1 MSRTP
6 TVSERPQQAIRT
18 SAEPS
23 RPDVFVS
30 YSRTDQ
36 AFVRRLTGAL
46 EERGKDVWVDWED
59 IRPSADWRGRIEA
72 GVEASKAF
80 IAVLSPELLVS
91 PVCTEELQLA
101 ADSNKRVIPI
111 LRHEVELD
119 GAPQELTAPNWIF
132 FRESDDFDYSFGKL
146 VDSLETDLK
155 WIDGHAR
162 LQVRAGEWER
172 SGRDRSLLLRGNEL
186 QEAESWLT
194 AQGSHREAPTALQT
208 EYVLASRR
216 GATRRQRILLG
227 GVLAALAVSLVLGA
241 LALLQRNEAI
251 SNQKTARSQALA
263 AQSDANLESRP
274 DVAQLL
280 ALEAY
285 DVKPTLEARNALIR
299 GAQVRP
305 RLRAVLRTGVR
316 GAADARRGV
325 TAGSLA
331 FSPDGRTLA
340 SGAGDG
346 TIRLTDADSGEPVG
360 RPLAAGEAAVS
371 SIAFD
376 PNSATMATGSW
387 DGTLRLWH
395 PGSVKPDGQR
405 LRGHEGPV
413 AAVAFSPDGETLAS
427 ASFDVLRLWD
437 VSSRQPIGR
446 PLESDSGAE
455 TIAFSPD
462 GRTLAVGGERT
473 DPASKKVT
481 IRLWDI
487 RSRKLTREL
496 RSRGS
501 SIPSVTFS
509 PDGKTL
515 ASGGSHGAIQLWDVG
530 SGAAL
535 DTPLKGHDDAVWGL
549 AYSPDGKTLG
559 SGSLDRAIRLWDVGS
574 RPVLRETLRAGE
586 PVARVAF
593 SPDGKTLASGSLDGT
608 IRLWDVDS
616 RVPLGTRLQPRYVN
630 TLAFSPDSEMLAAGT
645 ADGTIAVWDVSP
657 SRALRWTLR
666 SAEEALFSVGFS
678 PDGKTLASGSADGII
693 ALWDLASRPPVG
705 QAFQS
710 HSGWVGTIAFSP
722 DGDTL
727 TSGSADDTVRVWDV
741 ASMEPVGEPLRYFL
755 GNGTLSPDGRAL
767 ASEGD
772 GGTIKLW
779 NISSHRTVGRP
790 LPAGDAAVSSIAL
803 SPDGKQLSWGSLDGT
818 IRLWEIGSGD
828 PVGKPLLGHQDEVGS
843 AAFSPDGKILASGG
857 ADRTVR
863 LWDVVSRKPLGEA
876 IEAPAPVNSVAF
888 SADQRALATGDDRGV
903 ILWDSI
909 LWSTDLEVF
918 RERFCR
924 MVGRNLTRSE
934 WEEFLPN
941 EPYRKTCPQWPL
953 EPEPEQVS

>member
-1 MSRTP
+1 
-6 TVSERPQQAIRT
+6 VSERPQQAIRT

-46 EERGKDVWVDWED
+46 EERGKDVWVDWDD

-111 LRHEVELD
+111 LRREVELD

-132 FRESDDFDYSFGKL
+132 FRESDDFDSSLGKL
-146 VDSLETDLK
+146 VDSLETDLE

-162 LQVRAGEWER
+162 LQVRASEWER
-172 SGRDRSLLLRGNEL
+172 SDRDRSLLLRGNEL
-186 QEAESWLT
+186 KEAESWLT

-216 GATRRQRILLG
+216 GATRRQRIVLG

-251 SNQKTARSQALA
+251 SNEKTARSQALA

-274 DVAQLL
+274 DVGLLL

-299 GAQVRP
+299 GAQARP
-305 RLRAVLRTGVR
+305 RLRATLRTGPLR
-316 GAADARRGV
+316 GAADLRRGV
-325 TAGSLA
+325 TVGSLA
-331 FSPDGRTLA
+331 FSPDGRKLA
-340 SGAGDG
+340 SGADDG

-376 PNSATMATGSW
+376 PNSATLASGSW

-395 PGSVKPDGQR
+395 PGSLKPDGQR

-437 VSSRQPIGR
+437 VSSRPPIGR

-473 DPASKKVT
+473 DPASKTVT

-487 RSRKLTREL
+487 ASRKLTREL
-496 RSRGS
+496 RSRES
-501 SIPSVTFS
+501 SIPSVAFS

-515 ASGGSHGAIQLWDVG
+515 ASGGVDGAIQLWDVG

-535 DTPLKGHDDAVWGL
+535 DTPPKGHDDAVWSL
-549 AYSPDGKTLG
+549 AY
-559 SGSLDRAIRLWDVGS
+559 
-574 RPVLRETLRAGE
+574 
-586 PVARVAF
+586 

-608 IRLWDVDS
+608 IRIWDVGSRPAPRETLRAGEAVARVAFSPDAKTLASGSLDGTIRLWDVGS
-616 RVPLGTRLQPRYVN
+616 RVPFGTRLPPRYVN
-630 TLAFSPDSEMLAAGT
+630 TLAFSPDSETLAAGT
-645 ADGTIAVWDVSP
+645 ADGTIALWNLSP
-657 SRALRWTLR
+657 NRALRWTLR
-666 SAEEALFSVGFS
+666 SGEEALSSVGFS
-678 PDGKTLASGSADGII
+678 PDGKTLASGSTDGTI
-693 ALWDLASRPPVG
+693 ALWNLAPRPPAG
-705 QAFQS
+705 RAFQG
-710 HSGWVGTIAFSP
+710 HDGYVGAIAFSP

-727 TSGSADDTVRVWDV
+727 ITGSADETVRVWDV
-741 ASMEPVGEPLRYFL
+741 ASMEPLGEPLRYFL
-755 GNGTLSPDGRAL
+755 VNGSLSPDGKVL

-772 GGTIKLW
+772 GETIKLW
-779 NISSHRTVGRP
+779 DISSHSAIGRP
-790 LPAGDAAVSSIAL
+790 LPAGYAAVSSIAL
-803 SPDGKQLSWGSLDGT
+803 SPDGKQLSSGSFDGT
-818 IRLWEIGSGD
+818 VRLWEVGSED
-828 PVGKPLLGHQDEVGS
+828 PVGKPLLGHRDEVDS
-843 AAFSPDGKILASGG
+843 AAFSPDGTILASGG

-863 LWDVVSRKPLGEA
+863 LWDVASRKPLGEA

-888 SADQRALATGDDRGV
+888 SADQRALATGDDHGV

-934 WEEFLPN
+934 WEEFLPD

-953 EPEPEQVS
+953 EPEREQS